1 MVYASCVGMPFSSE
15 LIDHHQLQKTCAI
28 KMLNSFVCIHS
39 VWLDLRDLNS
49 VLHSLA
55 LVSGTVAAQWQAL
68 APQVALV
75 PEVAQALAYQ

>member
-28 KMLNSFVCIHS
+28 KMLNSFVSIHS
-39 VWLDLRDLNS
+39 VWLGLERPLERRHPGTAS
-49 VLHSLA
+49 R
-55 LVSGTVAAQWQAL
+55 TVAAQWEAL